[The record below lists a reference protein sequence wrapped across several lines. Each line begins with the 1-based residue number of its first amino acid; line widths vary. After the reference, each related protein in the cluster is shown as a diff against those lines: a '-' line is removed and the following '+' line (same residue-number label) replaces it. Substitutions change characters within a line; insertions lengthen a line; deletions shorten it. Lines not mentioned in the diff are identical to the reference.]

1 MKKTKIIK
9 ILFINCIIF
18 FSLIFLFEIFFGYW
32 FKENNFGF
40 IMRFERQKQNYYE
53 TFHDEKKYKFYY
65 KRNFYGFR
73 GEDADPEN
81 ITIVFLGGSTGNQR
95 VTPENLTIVGLLNT
109 KLNEDGYNFKIY
121 NGSTDGKS
129 SKGYA
134 NDFKYWFPKIPNFNP
149 KIVIFYT
156 GINDSNLLHD
166 EKFDL
171 PWRESKYEK
180 FTDYIKNNSK
190 IVELIKK
197 IKFKYFVKLQKEYG
211 LRISGI
217 NLYKNYN
224 YINYDQAK
232 KKYDNKILNELES
245 NDIKKLLSQFEKRL
259 DILDFYI
266 TNYHII
272 PIFITQ
278 IGYDGLSNYNLYLIN
293 EKLKE
298 FCKEKNYNIIKL
310 DEKIISL
317 EKKTFF
323 DPIHTLVKGN
333 KIIANEIYLDLLNI
347 FKTHL
352 LN

>member
-1 MKKTKIIK
+1 MKKRKIIK

-18 FSLIFLFEIFFGYW
+18 FSLIFIFEIFFGYW
-32 FKENNFGF
+32 FKKDNFGF

-53 TFHDEKKYKFYY
+53 TIHDEKKYKFYY

-73 GEDADPEN
+73 GEEADPKN
-81 ITIVFLGGSTGNQR
+81 IKIVFLGGSTGNQR

-109 KLNEDGYNFKIY
+109 KFNKDDYNFKIY

-129 SKGYA
+129 TKGYA

-156 GINDSNLLHD
+156 GIIDSSLSHD
-166 EKFDL
+166 EKFDY
-171 PWRESKYEK
+171 PWRESAFEK
-180 FTDYIKNNSK
+180 FSDYVKNSSK
-190 IVELIKK
+190 IVELVKK
-197 IKFKYFVKLQKEYG
+197 IKFKYFAKLEREYG
-211 LRISGI
+211 LATVGTD
-217 NLYKNYN
+217 LYENFN

-232 KKYDNKILNELES
+232 KIHNNKIPNEL
-245 NDIKKLLSQFEKRL
+245 LLSQFEKKL
-259 DILDFYI
+259 EALDFYI
-266 TNYHII
+266 IKYQII
-272 PIFITQ
+272 PVFITQ
-278 IGYDGLSNYNLYLIN
+278 INYDGLSNYNLYLIN

-298 FCKEKNYNIIKL
+298 FCKKRNYNIIKL

-317 EKKTFF
+317 ERKTFL
-323 DPIHTLVKGN
+323 DPEHTLIKGN
-333 KIIANEIYLDLLNI
+333 KIIANKIYLDLLNI

>member
-1 MKKTKIIK
+1 MKKRKIIK

-18 FSLIFLFEIFFGYW
+18 FSLIFIFEIFFGYW
-32 FKENNFGF
+32 FKKDNFGF

-53 TFHDEKKYKFYY
+53 TIHDEKKYRFYY

-73 GEDADPEN
+73 GEEADPKN
-81 ITIVFLGGSTGNQR
+81 IKIVFLGGSTGNQR

-109 KLNEDGYNFKIY
+109 KFNKDDYNFKIF

-129 SKGYA
+129 TKGYT

-156 GINDSNLLHD
+156 GIIDSNLSHD
-166 EKFDL
+166 EKFDY
-171 PWRESKYEK
+171 PWRESAFEK
-180 FTDYIKNNSK
+180 FSDYVKNSSK
-190 IVELIKK
+190 IVELVKK
-197 IKFKYFVKLQKEYG
+197 IKFKYFAKLKREYG
-211 LRISGI
+211 LATVGTD
-217 NLYKNYN
+217 LYENFN

-232 KKYDNKILNELES
+232 KIHNNKIPNEL
-245 NDIKKLLSQFEKRL
+245 LLSQFEKKL
-259 DILDFYI
+259 EALDFYI
-266 TNYHII
+266 IKYQII
-272 PIFITQ
+272 PVFITQ
-278 IGYDGLSNYNLYLIN
+278 INYDGLSNYNLYLIN

-298 FCKEKNYNIIKL
+298 FCKKRNHNIIKL

-317 EKKTFF
+317 EKKTFL
-323 DPIHTLVKGN
+323 DPEHTLIKGN
-333 KIIANEIYLDLLNI
+333 KIITNKIYLDLLNI

>member
-1 MKKTKIIK
+1 MKKRKIIK

-18 FSLIFLFEIFFGYW
+18 FSLIFIFEIFFGYW
-32 FKENNFGF
+32 FKKDNFGF

-53 TFHDEKKYKFYY
+53 TIHDEKKYKFYY

-73 GEDADPEN
+73 GEEADPKN
-81 ITIVFLGGSTGNQR
+81 IKIVFLGGSTGNQR

-109 KLNEDGYNFKIY
+109 KFNKDDYNFKIY

-129 SKGYA
+129 TKGYA

-156 GINDSNLLHD
+156 GIIDSNLSHD
-166 EKFDL
+166 EKFDY
-171 PWRESKYEK
+171 PWRESAFEK
-180 FTDYIKNNSK
+180 FSDYVKNSSK
-190 IVELIKK
+190 IVELVKK
-197 IKFKYFVKLQKEYG
+197 IKFKYFAKLKREYG
-211 LRISGI
+211 LATVGTD
-217 NLYKNYN
+217 LYENFN

-232 KKYDNKILNELES
+232 KIHNNKIPNEL
-245 NDIKKLLSQFEKRL
+245 LLSQFEKKL
-259 DILDFYI
+259 EALDFYI
-266 TNYHII
+266 IKYQII
-272 PIFITQ
+272 PVFITQ
-278 IGYDGLSNYNLYLIN
+278 INYDGLSNYNLYLIN

-298 FCKEKNYNIIKL
+298 FCKKRNYNIIKL

-317 EKKTFF
+317 ERKTFL
-323 DPIHTLVKGN
+323 DPEHTLIKGN
-333 KIIANEIYLDLLNI
+333 KIIANKIYLDLLNI

>member
-1 MKKTKIIK
+1 MKKRKIIK

-18 FSLIFLFEIFFGYW
+18 FSLIFIFEIFFGYW
-32 FKENNFGF
+32 FKKDNFGF

-53 TFHDEKKYKFYY
+53 TIHDEKKYRFYY

-73 GEDADPEN
+73 GEEADPKN
-81 ITIVFLGGSTGNQR
+81 IKIVFLGGSTGNQR

-109 KLNEDGYNFKIY
+109 KFNKDDYNFKIF

-129 SKGYA
+129 TKGYA

-156 GINDSNLLHD
+156 GIIDSSLSHD
-166 EKFDL
+166 EKFDY
-171 PWRESKYEK
+171 PWRESAFEK
-180 FTDYIKNNSK
+180 FSDYVKNSSK
-190 IVELIKK
+190 IVELVKK
-197 IKFKYFVKLQKEYG
+197 IKFKYFAKLKREYG
-211 LRISGI
+211 LATVGTD
-217 NLYKNYN
+217 LYKNFN

-232 KKYDNKILNELES
+232 KIHNNKIPNEL
-245 NDIKKLLSQFEKRL
+245 LLSQFEKKL
-259 DILDFYI
+259 EALDFYI
-266 TNYHII
+266 IKYQII
-272 PIFITQ
+272 PVFITQ
-278 IGYDGLSNYNLYLIN
+278 INYDGLSNYNLYLIN

-298 FCKEKNYNIIKL
+298 FCKKRNYNIIKL

-317 EKKTFF
+317 ERKTFL
-323 DPIHTLVKGN
+323 DPEHTLIKGN
-333 KIIANEIYLDLLNI
+333 KIIANKIYLDLLNI

>member
-1 MKKTKIIK
+1 MKKRKIIK

-18 FSLIFLFEIFFGYW
+18 FSLIFIFEIFFGYW

-53 TFHDEKKYKFYY
+53 TIHDEKKYRFYY

-73 GEDADPEN
+73 GEEADPKD
-81 ITIVFLGGSTGNQR
+81 IKIVFLGGSTGNQR

-109 KLNEDGYNFKIY
+109 KFNKDDYNFKIY

-129 SKGYA
+129 TKGYA

-156 GINDSNLLHD
+156 GIIDSSLSHNG
-166 EKFDL
+166 KFDY
-171 PWRESKYEK
+171 PWRESAFEK
-180 FTDYIKNNSK
+180 FLDYVKNSSK
-190 IVELIKK
+190 IVELVKK
-197 IKFKYFVKLQKEYG
+197 IKFKYFAKLEREYG
-211 LRISGI
+211 LATVGTD
-217 NLYKNYN
+217 LYENFN
-224 YINYDQAK
+224 YINYAQAK
-232 KKYDNKILNELES
+232 KIHNNKIPNEL
-245 NDIKKLLSQFEKRL
+245 LLSQFEKKL
-259 DILDFYI
+259 EVLDFYI
-266 TNYHII
+266 IKYQII
-272 PIFITQ
+272 PVFITQ
-278 IGYDGLSNYNLYLIN
+278 INYDGLSNYNLYLIN

-298 FCKEKNYNIIKL
+298 FCKKRNYNIIKL

-317 EKKTFF
+317 ERKTFF
-323 DPIHTLVKGN
+323 DPEHTLIKGN
-333 KIIANEIYLDLLNI
+333 KIIVNKIYIDLLNI

>member
-1 MKKTKIIK
+1 MKKIKIIK

-18 FSLIFLFEIFFGYW
+18 FSLIFIFEIFFGYW
-32 FKENNFGF
+32 FKKDNFGF

-53 TFHDEKKYKFYY
+53 TIHDEKKYRFYY

-73 GEDADPEN
+73 GEEADPKN
-81 ITIVFLGGSTGNQR
+81 IKIVFLGGSTGNQR

-109 KLNEDGYNFKIY
+109 KFNKDDYNFKIY

-129 SKGYA
+129 TKGYA

-156 GINDSNLLHD
+156 GIIDSNLSQD
-166 EKFDL
+166 EKFDY
-171 PWRESKYEK
+171 PWRESAFEK
-180 FTDYIKNNSK
+180 FSDYVKNSSK
-190 IVELIKK
+190 IVELVKK
-197 IKFKYFVKLQKEYG
+197 IKFKYFAKLEREYG
-211 LRISGI
+211 LATVGTD
-217 NLYKNYN
+217 LYKNFN

-232 KKYDNKILNELES
+232 KIHNNKIPNEL
-245 NDIKKLLSQFEKRL
+245 LLSQFEKKL
-259 DILDFYI
+259 EALDFYI
-266 TNYHII
+266 IKYQII
-272 PIFITQ
+272 PVFITQ
-278 IGYDGLSNYNLYLIN
+278 INYDGLSNYNLYLIN

-298 FCKEKNYNIIKL
+298 FCKKRNYNIIKL

-317 EKKTFF
+317 EKKTFL
-323 DPIHTLVKGN
+323 DPEHTLIKGN
-333 KIIANEIYLDLLNI
+333 KIIANKIYLDLLNI

>member
-1 MKKTKIIK
+1 MKKRKIIK

-18 FSLIFLFEIFFGYW
+18 FSLIFIFEIFFGYW
-32 FKENNFGF
+32 FKKDNFGF

-53 TFHDEKKYKFYY
+53 TIHDEKKYRFYY

-73 GEDADPEN
+73 GEEADPKN
-81 ITIVFLGGSTGNQR
+81 IKIVFLGGSTGNQR

-109 KLNEDGYNFKIY
+109 KFNKDDYNFKIY

-129 SKGYA
+129 TKGYA

-156 GINDSNLLHD
+156 GIIDSSLSQD
-166 EKFDL
+166 EKFDY
-171 PWRESKYEK
+171 PWRESAFEK
-180 FTDYIKNNSK
+180 FSDYVKNSSK
-190 IVELIKK
+190 IVELVKK
-197 IKFKYFVKLQKEYG
+197 IKFKYFAKLKREYG
-211 LRISGI
+211 LATVGTD
-217 NLYKNYN
+217 LYENFN

-232 KKYDNKILNELES
+232 KIHNNKIPNEL
-245 NDIKKLLSQFEKRL
+245 LLSQFEKKL
-259 DILDFYI
+259 EALDFYI
-266 TNYHII
+266 IKYQII
-272 PIFITQ
+272 PVFITQ
-278 IGYDGLSNYNLYLIN
+278 INYDGLSNYNLYLIN

-298 FCKEKNYNIIKL
+298 FCKKRNYNIIKL

-317 EKKTFF
+317 ERKTFF
-323 DPIHTLVKGN
+323 DPEHTLIKGN
-333 KIIANEIYLDLLNI
+333 KIIANKIYLDLLNI

>member
-1 MKKTKIIK
+1 MKKRKIIK

-18 FSLIFLFEIFFGYW
+18 FSLIFIFEIFFGYW
-32 FKENNFGF
+32 FKKDNFGF

-53 TFHDEKKYKFYY
+53 TIHDEKKYRFYY

-73 GEDADPEN
+73 GEEADPKN
-81 ITIVFLGGSTGNQR
+81 IKIVFLGGSTGNQR

-109 KLNEDGYNFKIY
+109 KFNKDDYNFKIY

-129 SKGYA
+129 TKGYA

-156 GINDSNLLHD
+156 GIIDSSLSHD
-166 EKFDL
+166 EKFDY
-171 PWRESKYEK
+171 PWRESAFEK
-180 FTDYIKNNSK
+180 FSDYVKNSSK
-190 IVELIKK
+190 IVELVKK
-197 IKFKYFVKLQKEYG
+197 IKFKYFAKLEREYG
-211 LRISGI
+211 LATVGTD
-217 NLYKNYN
+217 LYENFN

-232 KKYDNKILNELES
+232 KIHNNKIPNEL
-245 NDIKKLLSQFEKRL
+245 LLSQFEKKL
-259 DILDFYI
+259 EALDFYI
-266 TNYHII
+266 IKYQII
-272 PIFITQ
+272 PVFITQ
-278 IGYDGLSNYNLYLIN
+278 INYDGLSNYNLYLIN

-298 FCKEKNYNIIKL
+298 FCKKRNYNIIKL

-317 EKKTFF
+317 ERKTFL
-323 DPIHTLVKGN
+323 DPEHTLIKGN
-333 KIIANEIYLDLLNI
+333 KIIANKIYLDLLNI

>member
-1 MKKTKIIK
+1 MKKRKIIK

-18 FSLIFLFEIFFGYW
+18 FSLIFIFEIFFGYW
-32 FKENNFGF
+32 FKKDNFGF

-53 TFHDEKKYKFYY
+53 TIHDEKKYRFYY

-73 GEDADPEN
+73 GEEADPKN
-81 ITIVFLGGSTGNQR
+81 IKIVFLGGSTGNQR

-109 KLNEDGYNFKIY
+109 KFNKDDYNFKIY

-129 SKGYA
+129 TKGYA

-156 GINDSNLLHD
+156 GINDSDLSHD
-166 EKFDL
+166 EKFDN
-171 PWRESKYEK
+171 PWRESAFEK
-180 FTDYIKNNSK
+180 FTDYIKNSSK
-190 IVELIKK
+190 IVELVKK
-197 IKFKYFVKLQKEYG
+197 IKFKYFAKLEREYG
-211 LRISGI
+211 LATVGTD
-217 NLYKNYN
+217 LYENFN

-232 KKYDNKILNELES
+232 KIHNNKIPNEL
-245 NDIKKLLSQFEKRL
+245 LLSQFEKKL
-259 DILDFYI
+259 EALDFYI
-266 TNYHII
+266 IKYQII
-272 PIFITQ
+272 PVFITQ

-298 FCKEKNYNIIKL
+298 FCKKKNYNIIKL

-317 EKKTFF
+317 ERKTFF
-323 DPIHTLVKGN
+323 DPVHTLIKGN
-333 KIIANEIYLDLLNI
+333 KIIANKIYLDLLNI

>member
-18 FSLIFLFEIFFGYW
+18 FSLISIFEIFFGYW

-53 TFHDEKKYKFYY
+53 TIHDEKKYKFYY

-73 GEDADPEN
+73 GEDADPKN
-81 ITIVFLGGSTGNQR
+81 IKIVFLGGSTGNQR
-95 VTPENLTIVGLLNT
+95 VTPENLTIVGLLNE

-129 SKGYA
+129 TKGYA

-197 IKFKYFVKLQKEYG
+197 IKFKYFVRLRKEYG
-211 LRISGI
+211 LGAAGV
-217 NLYKNYN
+217 NLYKNFN

-259 DILDFYI
+259 NILDFYI

>member
-1 MKKTKIIK
+1 MKKRKIIK

-18 FSLIFLFEIFFGYW
+18 FSLIFIFEIFFGYW
-32 FKENNFGF
+32 FKKDNFGF

-53 TFHDEKKYKFYY
+53 TIHDEKKYRFYY

-73 GEDADPEN
+73 GEEADPKN
-81 ITIVFLGGSTGNQR
+81 IKIVFLGGSTGNQR

-109 KLNEDGYNFKIY
+109 KFNKDDYNFKIF

-129 SKGYA
+129 TKGYA

-156 GINDSNLLHD
+156 GIIDSNLSHD
-166 EKFDL
+166 EKFDY
-171 PWRESKYEK
+171 PWRESAFEK
-180 FTDYIKNNSK
+180 FSDYVKNSSK
-190 IVELIKK
+190 IVELVKK
-197 IKFKYFVKLQKEYG
+197 IKFKYFAKLKREYG
-211 LRISGI
+211 LATVGTD
-217 NLYKNYN
+217 LYENFN

-232 KKYDNKILNELES
+232 KIHNNKIPNEL
-245 NDIKKLLSQFEKRL
+245 LLSQFEKKL
-259 DILDFYI
+259 EALDFYI
-266 TNYHII
+266 IKYQII
-272 PIFITQ
+272 PVFITQ
-278 IGYDGLSNYNLYLIN
+278 INYDGLSNYNLYLIN

-298 FCKEKNYNIIKL
+298 FCKKKNYNIIKL

-317 EKKTFF
+317 ERKTFL
-323 DPIHTLVKGN
+323 DPEHTLIKGN
-333 KIIANEIYLDLLNI
+333 KIIANKIYLDLLNI

>member
-1 MKKTKIIK
+1 MKKIKIIK

-18 FSLIFLFEIFFGYW
+18 FSLIFIFEIFFGYW

-53 TFHDEKKYKFYY
+53 TIHDEKKYKFYY

-73 GEDADPEN
+73 GEDADPKN
-81 ITIVFLGGSTGNQR
+81 IKIVFLGGSTGNQR
-95 VTPENLTIVGLLNT
+95 VTPENLTIVGLLNE

-129 SKGYA
+129 TKGYA

-259 DILDFYI
+259 NILDFYI

-293 EKLKE
+293 EKLKK

-323 DPIHTLVKGN
+323 DPVHTLVKGN